1 MYELYLLELSVCI
14 KFIRNIWEPTMLP
27 EFIHS
32 GNLFRYK
39 ESLLGEVA
47 LHFTMK
53 MMMTVRTTTTIQISI
68 MFCFAIG
75 KQWSKSLQNSW

>member
-1 MYELYLLELSVCI
+1 
-14 KFIRNIWEPTMLP
+14 MLP
-27 EFIHS
+27 EFIPS
-32 GNLFRYK
+32 GPGNLFRYK

-47 LHFTMK
+47 LDFIMK
-53 MMMTVRTTTTIQISI
+53 MMMTVRTTTTTIKISI